1 VARINPAP
9 SLTRFDDS
17 HSRAVRG
24 PAVGVP
30 DLRWAAPTVLVW
42 RGPGQVRMLRDDV
55 KWLLR
60 ETSAL
65 RDLDVFDALLTLEGR
80 ELLRPPAVTRAHR
93 ALESKRVRG
102 LTAAFRALG
111 TIRRRRALRRLD
123 ELERA
128 LVKARFKKNDEGLHS
143 LRKLVRRVRYAR
155 EWLDVPADE
164 LRHVQNVLGVVCDVL
179 ALSGLWNSAAS
190 RASP

>member
-1 VARINPAP
+1 MARINPAAT
-9 SLTRFDDS
+9 LTRFDEALA
-17 HSRAVRG
+17 RARRG
-24 PAVGVP
+24 EAEGVH
-30 DLRWAAPTVLVW
+30 DLRVLSRRLLVW
-42 RGPGQVRMLRDDV
+42 LELAEVRMLRDDV

-65 RDLDVFDALLTLEGR
+65 RDLDVFDALLTTEGR
-80 ELLRPPAVTRAHR
+80 EVLRPPAVARAHR
-93 ALESKRVRG
+93 ALESTRVRG

-111 TIRRRRALRRLD
+111 TIRRRRALRALD

-155 EWLDVPADE
+155 EWLDLPADD
-164 LRHVQNVLGVVCDVL
+164 LRHVQNLLGVVCDVL
-179 ALSGLWNSAAS
+179 ALQGLWRSVLKPA
-190 RASP
+190 R